1 MAKRSTM
8 LIVIGVAVFV
18 LGAAVVV
25 VSLHAHANGTTKAEV
40 TGDSGLHTA
49 VVVAT
54 SSVAAGTSGESLIE
68 SKSVALEPVP
78 AREFSADDL
87 TSLASLEQES
97 LLRSLP
103 AGTPVQASDLSAD
116 TGPLTP
122 PSGYESIAL
131 TLDSGASGL
140 AGYLQPGSDVD
151 VYANV
156 IKASNTVNGSVQL
169 PCVALVAPSVEVLD
183 VSDEVPA
190 YRSDPVVGGR
200 SVPDSITVLVSVS
213 PTLAPSMV
221 YYAENDQLYL
231 VASGQSKVAASNT
244 CSGLVAGGG
253 LVPVS

>member
-40 TGDSGLHTA
+40 TGDSGLDTA

-131 TLDSGASGL
+131 TLDNGASGL